1 MEKKREDRRVRYTK
15 HLISQALFKL
25 LEEKNLEDISVT
37 ELCFLADV
45 NRGTFYKYYSD
56 VPDLFQH
63 MEDEV
68 YEELKQILDTCLFK
82 DMYSMYR
89 QLMDVLRENKDMI
102 SILLQK
108 GPRASYLVSRLV
120 EYSWQRLLDHQ
131 AAALSP
137 EYIEKSEYIFSYQ
150 YGGTVEVLI
159 RWIRTGMETDPEF
172 ICGIIHDINQLIE
185 NRFEHHIP
193 VNVTR

>member
-1 MEKKREDRRVRYTK
+1 MRYTK

-37 ELCFLADV
+37 ELCSLADV

-63 MEDEV
+63 MEDEM
-68 YEELKQILDTCLFK
+68 YEELKQILDTCLFI

-137 EYIEKSEYIFSYQ
+137 EHIEKSEYIFSYQ

>member
-1 MEKKREDRRVRYTK
+1 
-15 HLISQALFKL
+15 
-25 LEEKNLEDISVT
+25 
-37 ELCFLADV
+37 
-45 NRGTFYKYYSD
+45 
-56 VPDLFQH
+56 

-150 YGGTVEVLI
+150 YGGAVEVLI

>member
-1 MEKKREDRRVRYTK
+1 MEKKRGDRRVRYTK
-15 HLISQALFKL
+15 QLISQALFQL
-25 LEEKNLEDISVT
+25 LESKNLEDISVT
-37 ELCFLADV
+37 ELCSLADV
-45 NRGTFYKYYSD
+45 NRGTFYKYYAD
-56 VPDLFQH
+56 VPDLFHH

-68 YEELKQILDTCLFK
+68 YEELKEILDACLFK

-89 QLMDVLRENKDMI
+89 QLMDALRENKDMI

-120 EYSWQRLLDHQ
+120 EYSWQRLLEHQ
-131 AAALSP
+131 EDALSP

-172 ICGIIHDINQLIE
+172 ISGIIHDINQQIGGLL
-185 NRFEHHIP
+185 EH
-193 VNVTR
+193 NKTSKC